1 MDLGL
6 QMETGR
12 LVEIPPLRSRLQYG
26 ARRRLRPNLL
36 RHQATMRSTSLRL
49 LGAIAAKFGLKMRR
63 WDFTAAYLSKVPS
76 RKVK

>member
-1 MDLGL
+1 MNLGL

-12 LVEIPPLRSRLQYG
+12 LAESPPLRSRLQHG

-36 RHQATMRSTSLRL
+36 RHHAFYLLARL